1 MHRPSTRKREG
12 AVTKSIDITE
22 LAAIGAK
29 LAAIRPRTE
38 QVLAKGAGDI
48 AAQAAVIAPIR
59 TGHLRA
65 SIKPRR
71 VSSDEYAVTAG
82 AAYAGFV
89 EYGTVHMRPRP
100 YMRPATDAVIP
111 SVEKALLEVGGKI
124 F

>member
-1 MHRPSTRKREG
+1 M
-12 AVTKSIDITE
+12 TKSIDITE
-22 LAAIGAK
+22 LAAISAK
-29 LAAIRPRTE
+29 LAAVRPRTE

-71 VSSDEYAVTAG
+71 VSSDEYIITAG

>member
-1 MHRPSTRKREG
+1 M
-12 AVTKSIDITE
+12 TKSVDITE
-22 LAAIGAK
+22 LAAISAK
-29 LAAIRPRTE
+29 LAAVRPRTE

-59 TGHLRA
+59 TGHL
-65 SIKPRR
+65 
-71 VSSDEYAVTAG
+71 SSDEYSIPAG